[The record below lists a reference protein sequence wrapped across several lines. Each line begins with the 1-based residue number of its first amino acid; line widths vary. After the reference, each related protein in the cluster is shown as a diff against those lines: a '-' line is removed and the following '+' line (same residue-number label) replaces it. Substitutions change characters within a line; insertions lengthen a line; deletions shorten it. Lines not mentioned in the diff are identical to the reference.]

1 MNILLKRGSRGE
13 NVRYL
18 QKLLK
23 VYPDGIFG
31 INTEEAVKAFQK
43 AHNIKPDGIVGPLT
57 WAHLLS
63 NSSKLKKSKRVINE
77 IIVHCTATPAGK
89 DYTVDDIRRWHKAQ
103 GWSDVGYH
111 YIVYRDGTVH
121 EGRNIDIA
129 GAHTLNHNQ
138 NSIGVVYI
146 GGMTKDN
153 KKPADSRTNA
163 QKDALVQLLKELRQL
178 YPSAKIYG
186 HRNFAN
192 KACPSF
198 DAKKE
203 YSNI

>member
-43 AHNIKPDGIVGPLT
+43 AHGIKADGIVGPLT

-63 NSSKLKKSKRVINE
+63 QSSKLKKSKRTINA

-103 GWSDVGYH
+103 GWSDIGYH
-111 YIVYRDGTVH
+111 YIIYRDGSVH
-121 EGRNIDIA
+121 DGRNVDIA
-129 GAHTLNHNQ
+129 GAHTANHNQ
-138 NSIGVVYI
+138 NSIGVVYV

-163 QKDALVQLLKELRQL
+163 QKDALRQLLKDLKKL
-178 YPSAKIYG
+178 YPNAKIYG
-186 HRNFAN
+186 HRDFAN

>member
-43 AHNIKPDGIVGPLT
+43 AHNIKSDGIVGPLT

-103 GWSDVGYH
+103 GWADVGYH

-129 GAHTLNHNQ
+129 GAHTSNHNQ